1 MPAQL
6 SSWWSLVDNK
16 QKEYFD
22 QLNDKDQKILIPG
35 CGNAYEAEYLY
46 QNGFKNIFLVDFSK
60 KALDNFKKRI
70 KNFPKENLICKDF
83 FDVDGTYDLIIE
95 QTFFCAI
102 SKKLRPV
109 YAKKVHSLLS
119 KNGKLVGLLFN
130 APMYE
135 DHPPFGG
142 TKDEYSSYFN
152 PFFNFKIFDTI
163 NWTCSFVAEP
173 LPHNDCFTFLG
184 ANWYISIADFAPA
197 NIIADLDWPKVTAD
211 LTFLL

>member
-1 MPAQL
+1 MNL
-6 SSWWSLVDNK
+6 DSNSWNQRYISKNIGWDIGHVSTPI
-16 QKEYFD
+16 KEYID
-22 QLNDKDQKILIPG
+22 QISNKNIKILIPG
-35 CGNAYEAEYLY
+35 CGNAHEAEYLY

-70 KNFPKENLICKDF
+70 KDFPKENLICQDF
-83 FDVDGTYDLIIE
+83 FDIDGKYDLLIE

-102 SKKLRPV
+102 AKKLRPV

-142 TKDEYSSYFN
+142 TKDEYKTYFQ
-152 PFFNFKIFDTI
+152 PFFDFKVFKSCI
-163 NWTCSFVAEP
+163 NS
-173 LPHNDCFTFLG
+173 
-184 ANWYISIADFAPA
+184 ISARSGKELFI
-197 NIIADLDWPKVTAD
+197 N
-211 LTFLL
+211 LTKK

>member
-1 MPAQL
+1 M
-6 SSWWSLVDNK
+6 SLDSNAWN
-16 QKEYFD
+16 QRYISNNTGWDIGYISTPIKEYID
-22 QLNDKDQKILIPG
+22 QITNKNIKILIPG

-46 QNGFKNIFLVDFSK
+46 KNGFKNIFLVDFSK

-70 KNFPKENLICKDF
+70 KDFPKENLICQDF
-83 FDVDGTYDLIIE
+83 FDIDGKYDLIIE

-102 SKKLRPV
+102 AKELRPV

-142 TKDEYSSYFN
+142 TKDEYKTYFQS
-152 PFFNFKIFDTI
+152 FFDFKVFKPCI
-163 NWTCSFVAEP
+163 NS
-173 LPHNDCFTFLG
+173 
-184 ANWYISIADFAPA
+184 ISARSGKELFI
-197 NIIADLDWPKVTAD
+197 N
-211 LTFLL
+211 LTKK

>member
-1 MPAQL
+1 MSL
-6 SSWWSLVDNK
+6 DSNSWNQRYISNNTGWDIGYISTPI
-16 QKEYFD
+16 KEYID
-22 QLNDKDQKILIPG
+22 QISNKNIKILIPG

-70 KNFPKENLICKDF
+70 KDFPKENLICQDF
-83 FDVDGTYDLIIE
+83 FDIDGKYDLIIE

-102 SKKLRPV
+102 AKKLRPV

-142 TKDEYSSYFN
+142 TKDEYKTYFQS
-152 PFFNFKIFDTI
+152 FFDFKVFKPCI
-163 NWTCSFVAEP
+163 NS
-173 LPHNDCFTFLG
+173 
-184 ANWYISIADFAPA
+184 ISARSGKELFI
-197 NIIADLDWPKVTAD
+197 N
-211 LTFLL
+211 LTKK